1 MVSFVV
7 FKLGQTEPQFFA
19 VRVRE
24 SKCTQN
30 AEGQPKG
37 RARFERDL
45 LPARGVRERGHDK
58 GRQSGGVGTDSC
70 ARFAEG
76 ATQLVDRAG
85 ALEAVD
91 QLLQKIK
98 SIWYPMRIDRD
109 HRFHT

>member
-1 MVSFVV
+1 LVV
-7 FKLGQTEPQFFA
+7 FDLGEIEPQFFA

-24 SKCTQN
+24 SKCTPN

-37 RARFERDL
+37 SAQFERDL
-45 LPARGVRERGHDK
+45 GEMGHDT

-70 ARFAEG
+70 ARFARG
-76 ATQLVDRAG
+76 ATKRADRAG
-85 ALEAVD
+85 ALQAMD

-98 SIWYPMRIDRD
+98 SIWFQNPTRIDRK